1 MCDKTRYALLALQN
15 KYDKASGS
23 HIRKQM
29 AFLKGLT
36 DGDFF
41 YYFDEE
47 KTSVVERKTAI
58 DCLTAIKNGIPYSA
72 TLHNYIFSHYS
83 QMGIMFEM
91 LSFGYDGLEE
101 WIGEPDENKR
111 ICRFCGKSVPR
122 VSFKKIAHAIQD
134 ALGNKLLFCYEECDT
149 CNHDLA
155 MVEDQFRILMD
166 FRHLLPVD
174 DMHYMKIYDRQIHF
188 SECK

>member
-1 MCDKTRYALLALQN
+1 
-15 KYDKASGS
+15 
-23 HIRKQM
+23 
-29 AFLKGLT
+29 
-36 DGDFF
+36 
-41 YYFDEE
+41 
-47 KTSVVERKTAI
+47 
-58 DCLTAIKNGIPYSA
+58 
-72 TLHNYIFSHYS
+72 
-83 QMGIMFEM
+83 MGIMFEM

-155 MVEDQFRILMD
+155 MVEDQFCILMD